1 MDIDFAYREDVIYE
15 KDLIENKL
23 SSLLTSSQSLGYKN
37 KWALKLKELEYREK
51 DLTFSIKER
60 ELALR
65 ERETKIIVKWIVS

>member
-51 DLTFSIKER
+51 DLTFSIKR
-60 ELALR
+60 
-65 ERETKIIVKWIVS
+65 T